1 MVADKAR
8 CALHCGVIHMQHRL
22 PPLPYARD
30 ALEPHMSAE
39 TLDVHH
45 GKHHQAYVT
54 NLNKLVVGS
63 EFESADLDTIVR
75 NARGA
80 LFNNAAQVWNHTF
93 FFEGLSD
100 DAVGSPSPDLAAAIG
115 ARWGDT
121 AGFETAFAQDA
132 AAVFGSGWTWLV
144 RRPTGKLDIVHTA
157 NAATPL
163 TTADRPL
170 LTLDVWE
177 HAYYIDHRNLRPR
190 YIETFLRHL
199 VNWRVVSERWDAAG
213 R

>member
-1 MVADKAR
+1 
-8 CALHCGVIHMQHRL
+8 MQHRL
-22 PPLPYARD
+22 PLLPYARD
-30 ALEPHMSAE
+30 ALEPHMSGE

-63 EFESADLDTIVR
+63 EFESADLETIVR
-75 NARGA
+75 SAGGA

-93 FFEGLSD
+93 FFEGLSPD
-100 DAVGSPSPDLAAAIG
+100 GAGSPGSGLSAAID
-115 ARWGDT
+115 AHWGDL
-121 AGFETAFAQDA
+121 AGFEAAFAKDA

-144 RRPTGKLDIVHTA
+144 RKPTGRLEIVNTA

-170 LTLDVWE
+170 LALDVWE

-199 VNWRVVSERWDAAG
+199 VNWRMVSQRWDAAG